1 MQEGGY
7 PVVTLV
13 GILTEIEELRQSM
26 HHITFLKGTT
36 ADQEVLAV
44 SQKLDAALITYHRM
58 KHGYQH
64 ETRISA

>member
-1 MQEGGY
+1 MKEGGC
-7 PVVTLV
+7 PVVTIV

-26 HHITFLKGTT
+26 HHMTVLKGTT

-44 SQKLDAALITYHRM
+44 SQKLDAALNTYHRM

-64 ETRISA
+64 D